1 MPELTIVESWRVPIT
16 RSSGLTRRKRSRR
29 SPALAGTC
37 SSMSTT
43 IRPLPRSWCATVCL
57 SSASISPL
65 VEAPARSSALNA
77 KVLTSGHPH
86 GSHEPPQLLRRGG
99 AGLGQLAADHA
110 LAHQLGE
117 RGVHGLH
124 AVRAAGLQCRVDL
137 VGLALP
143 DQVAHRGRRYQDLG
157 GDAP

>member
-29 SPALAGTC
+29 SPALAGVC
-37 SSMSTT
+37 SSISTT

-65 VEAPARSSALNA
+65 VEAPERSSALNA

-86 GSHEPPQLLRRGG
+86 CSHGPTEPLRRGG
-99 AGLGQLAADHA
+99 AGLGQLAAVQA
-110 LAHQLGE
+110 LAHLRRE

-137 VGLALP
+137 VGLALT
-143 DQVAHRGRRYQDLG
+143 DQVAHGRRR
-157 GDAP
+157 